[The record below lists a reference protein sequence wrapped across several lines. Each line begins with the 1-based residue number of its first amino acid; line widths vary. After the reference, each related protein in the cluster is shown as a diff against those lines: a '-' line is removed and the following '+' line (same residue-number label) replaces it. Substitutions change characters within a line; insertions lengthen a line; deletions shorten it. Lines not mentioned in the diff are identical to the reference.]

1 MPQTRRD
8 LALRLPARMAAQA
21 SAQPGQLP
29 SKTWRFEDLTVRPN
43 GKNRSRPVLNGKTV
57 KSFPIE
63 MHETELAPGEMPHPA
78 HHHEHVEILLMRE
91 GSIEVTMGSKV
102 TVLGPGSVV
111 YVAPNEEH
119 GWKNVGSTPAH
130 YFVFALGREA

>member
-1 MPQTRRD
+1 MSKSRRD
-8 LALRLPARMAAQA
+8 LALLLPALMAQQAFAQ
-21 SAQPGQLP
+21 SSQLG
-29 SKTWRFEDLTVRPN
+29 SKTWRFEDLTVRPT
-43 GKNRSRPVLNGKTV
+43 GKNRSRAVLNGKTV
-57 KSFPIE
+57 KGFPIE

-91 GSIEVTMGSKV
+91 GSIEVSIGSTV

-119 GWKNVGSTPAH
+119 GWKNVGTTPAH
-130 YFVFALGREA
+130 YFVFALGRET